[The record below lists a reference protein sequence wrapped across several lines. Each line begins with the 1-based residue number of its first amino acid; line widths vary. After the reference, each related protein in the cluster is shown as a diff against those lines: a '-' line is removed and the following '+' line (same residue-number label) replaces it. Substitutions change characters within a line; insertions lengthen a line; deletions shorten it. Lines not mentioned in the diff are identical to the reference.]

1 MLRGKKEGTM
11 QSLWTRREFLT
22 KLGMA
27 AGAIGMLNHFR
38 LPSVFARE
46 ERMELFE
53 VKQVA
58 DGIYAAIATPQYKV
72 NCNAA
77 VIVNEDGVMVVDT
90 HSKPSAARALVNS
103 ISEITRTPVR
113 QVINTHFHW
122 DHWQGNEAYATT
134 FPEIEI
140 IASQTTRA
148 NMTDPNAGN
157 GGLVHIERQLKAL
170 PQEIATLQAD
180 LAKASNTEVRSRLES
195 TLQQTVAYLDELKKL
210 RPTLPTLTF
219 ERSLTL
225 YRQGREIRL
234 LFLGRA
240 HTSGDIFV
248 YLPKEKILVTG
259 DCIIDWMPFLDDGY
273 PEEWVKTLDEV
284 EPLDFTAM
292 IMGHGQVAGRDR
304 LVFFQSYLADLI
316 AAVKKAAADGA
327 TLEEIKRQV
336 PDQLAPQYE
345 QGMSKYPRGQ
355 YRERIGGNI
364 EAVYHKVI
372 RKG

>member
-1 MLRGKKEGTM
+1 M
-11 QSLWTRREFLT
+11 QHLWTRREFLT

-38 LPSVFARE
+38 SPSVFARE

-58 DGIYAAIATPQYKV
+58 DGIYAAIAVPQHKV

-77 VIVNEDGVMVVDT
+77 VIMNEDGVVVVDT
-90 HSKPSAARALVNS
+90 HSKPSAARALVKS
-103 ISEITRTPVR
+103 IAEITRKPVR

-122 DHWQGNEAYATT
+122 DHWQGNEAYSAL
-134 FPEIEI
+134 FPDIEI
-140 IASQTTRA
+140 IASQATRE
-148 NMTDPNAGN
+148 NMTNPNAGN
-157 GGLVHIERQLKAL
+157 GGLGSIERQLKTL
-170 PQEIATLQAD
+170 PEEIAQLQAD
-180 LAKASNTEVRSRLES
+180 LAKASNAEVRSRLES
-195 TLQQTVAYLDELKKL
+195 ALQQTMAYLGELKGLK
-210 RPTLPTLTF
+210 PALPTLTF

-225 YRQGREIRL
+225 YKQGREIRL

-240 HTSGDIFV
+240 HTSGDLFV

-284 EPLDFTAM
+284 EKLDFTTM

-304 LVFFQSYLADLI
+304 LVFLRSFLADLI
-316 AAVKKAAADGA
+316 VAVKKAAADGA
-327 TLEEIKRQV
+327 TLDEIKRHV

-364 EAVYHKVI
+364 EAVYTKVI

>member
-1 MLRGKKEGTM
+1 M

-27 AGAIGMLNHFR
+27 AGTIGILNHFR
-38 LPSVFARE
+38 FPSVFARE
-46 ERMELFE
+46 ERMGLFE

-58 DGIYAAIATPQYKV
+58 DGIYAAIAVPQHKV

-77 VIVNEDGVMVVDT
+77 VIVNEDGVLVVDT
-90 HSKPSAARALVNS
+90 HSKPSAARALVKS
-103 ISEITRTPVR
+103 ISEITMKPVR

-122 DHWQGNEAYATT
+122 DHWQGNEVYPAM
-134 FPEIEI
+134 FPETEI
-140 IASQTTRA
+140 IASQATRE
-148 NMTDPNAGN
+148 NMTNPDAGN
-157 GGLVHIERQLKAL
+157 GGLAHIERQLKTL
-170 PQEIATLQAD
+170 PEEIATLQAE

-195 TLQQTVAYLDELKKL
+195 TLQQTVAYLEELKGL

-225 YRQGREIRL
+225 YKQGREIRL

-273 PEEWVKTLDEV
+273 PEEWVKTLNEV
-284 EPLDFTAM
+284 KKLDFTTM

-304 LVFFQSYLADLI
+304 VAFFRNYLADLI
-316 AAVKKAAADGA
+316 VAVRKVAADGA
-327 TLEEIKRQV
+327 TLDEIKRHV

-355 YRERIGGNI
+355 FRERIAGNI
-364 EAVYHKVI
+364 DAVYNKVM
-372 RKG
+372 RRQGSK